1 MAEPALFPLHSFL
14 VFSSLI
20 LSPRRLSLF
29 AKIVSDF
36 DLNGHRFR
44 YLSEQGWE
52 RRSENEQGGFRGWRG
67 PRAAWRESWR
77 GPKPPLPDVS
87 GDLKQLFA
95 CCESI
100 ILVVAQYVFAL
111 EGNIR

>member
-1 MAEPALFPLHSFL
+1 MAEPALFPALI
-14 VFSSLI
+14 FSLFVMI
-20 LSPRRLSLF
+20 LSPRRLLLF
-29 AKIVSDF
+29 AEIVSDF

-95 CCESI
+95 CCESV